1 MRIIAG
7 QWRGRRLTAP
17 AGATTRPTA
26 DRARETLFS
35 MLTSRMGGFSG
46 LRVADLFAGSGALG
60 LEALSRG
67 AAHCIFVERD
77 RAALAVLRDNI
88 ATLGAVDTDV
98 RAQAVESL
106 PPLQAPL
113 DLVMMDPPYGDC
125 DWPALTSRL
134 IDHGWIGRETVV
146 TIEGG
151 AGSVPPASRLGKVT
165 DRKVGKAMLSIYQGF
180 AD

>member
-7 QWRGRRLTAP
+7 EWRGRRLTAP

-88 ATLGAVDTDV
+88 AALGAVDTDV
-98 RAQAVESL
+98 RAQAVETL
-106 PPLQAPL
+106 GPFQAPL

-134 IDHGWIGRETVV
+134 IDHRWIGSETVV
-146 TIEGG
+146 TIEG
-151 AGSVPPASRLGKVT
+151 AVGSVPAASRLVKVT
-165 DRKVGKAMLSIYQGF
+165 DRKVGKAMLSIFQGF
-180 AD
+180 VD